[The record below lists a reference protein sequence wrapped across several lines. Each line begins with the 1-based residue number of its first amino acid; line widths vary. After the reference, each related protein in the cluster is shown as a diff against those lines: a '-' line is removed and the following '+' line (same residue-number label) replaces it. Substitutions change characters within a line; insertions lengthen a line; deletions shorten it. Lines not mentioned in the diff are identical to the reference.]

1 MKQQS
6 FKGKYF
12 IVHLNKDMERLN
24 KEQLQD
30 YTYSILISSGYVYAP
45 MSSQELKGLADSI
58 YDFLEENK

>member
-12 IVHLNKDMERLN
+12 ITHLHKDMERLN

-30 YTYSILISSGYVYAP
+30 YTYSLLISSGYVYAP
-45 MSSQELKGLADSI
+45 MSREELKGLANFI
-58 YDFLEENK
+58 YGFLEENK